1 MRCLW
6 AVLLIASAD
15 CARWSSGSLRP
26 PSCSL
31 PAADDEHKSL
41 YAFGRSLL
49 TDSAWASLRESEG
62 LHGAPNTVRWVEDS
76 RACRGFAEAL
86 ASGSGRPVDYS
97 LPIAAVHVGAFYL
110 VRFGRSDNPWL
121 VGPDL
126 RLRFA
131 FVVPN

>member
-1 MRCLW
+1 MR
-6 AVLLIASAD
+6 
-15 CARWSSGSLRP
+15 GS
-26 PSCSL
+26 SCSL
-31 PAADDEHKSL
+31 PAVDDEHEPL

-49 TDSAWASLRESEG
+49 TDSVWASLRTSEG

-97 LPIAAVHVGAFYL
+97 LPIAAVHVGTFYL
-110 VRFGRSDNPWL
+110 VRFGGSESPWL

-126 RLRFA
+126 RLRLA